1 MSIHPVEP
9 TLSPSMD
16 IQVSSNFERLLFELL
31 DRNGAHTAS
40 VMAQFRAQ
48 GRMPVPVYAWRRAQ
62 GLFRGLA
69 LDDDA
74 TVAEIRRLHEAGG
87 YLADPHSAIGI
98 AAARAF
104 AERGLPT
111 IAMATAHPAKF
122 PDAMLRASGSRPAL
136 PARLADLYARRESY
150 QRAPK
155 DLAAIEAMVRAM
167 VLRNAA

>member
-1 MSIHPVEP
+1 
-9 TLSPSMD
+9 
-16 IQVSSNFERLLFELL
+16 
-31 DRNGAHTAS
+31 
-40 VMAQFRAQ
+40 MARFRTE
-48 GRMPVPVYAWRRAQ
+48 GRMPVPEHAWRRAQ
-62 GLFRGLA
+62 ALFRGLA

-104 AERGLPT
+104 TERGLPT

-122 PDAMLRASGSRPAL
+122 PDAILRASGSRPAL
-136 PARLADLYARRESY
+136 PARLADLYGRMERYE
-150 QRAPK
+150 RAPK